1 MSVNSV
7 STGLPPSNSVLSGNN
22 SRIGKSTAAAFAKA
36 NTAQAAAADAYGAT
50 RDAPTPDNDAGDF
63 QFQANWEQARRDGSA
78 PAENSA
84 SGTGGSTGG
93 RSSPALALYQ
103 RVSGYGNSEP
113 STSALLERWNNI
125 MQGGQDTD
133 SAATAFAKQLLQN
146 EAPGSGSSVIDLTA

>member
-22 SRIGKSTAAAFAKA
+22 SRIGKSAAASFAQA
-36 NTAQAAAADAYGAT
+36 NSAQAAAADAYGAT
-50 RDAPTPDNDAGDF
+50 RDAPAPDNDAGDF
-63 QFQANWEQARRDGSA
+63 QFQGGWGQVRRDGSA
-78 PAENSA
+78 PAENS
-84 SGTGGSTGG
+84 TGGAAESTGG
-93 RSSPALALYQ
+93 RSSPGLALYQ

-125 MQGGQDTD
+125 MQGGADTD

-146 EAPGSGSSVIDLTA
+146 ETPGSESGVLDLTA